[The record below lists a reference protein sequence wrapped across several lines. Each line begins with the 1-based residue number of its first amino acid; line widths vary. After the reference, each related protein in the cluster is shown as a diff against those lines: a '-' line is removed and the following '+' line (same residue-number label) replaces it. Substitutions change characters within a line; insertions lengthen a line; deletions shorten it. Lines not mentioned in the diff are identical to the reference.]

1 MTTLHEK
8 QHLILRVS
16 FDAQQTSSLL
26 DWAFTPASQA
36 KGNASAG
43 ALQLYGGQVFQ
54 VEVSGYG
61 SAASGYSGF
70 DVVDACMVTQP
81 QLVRLGGNQPALF
94 AAPSMFDGVDT
105 ATHHL
110 GGQFDDVATPA
121 PIDGTVRRSKIW
133 DGSLTVAL
141 APGRWDLSFTL
152 TVRLHGVPENQS
164 RRVFYFDPETQVGDG
179 SLPGD
184 PQD

>member
-1 MTTLHEK
+1 MTMQEK

-16 FDAQQTSSLL
+16 FDAQQVSSLL
-26 DWAFTPASQA
+26 DWEFTPASQA

-54 VEVSGYG
+54 VEVTGFG
-61 SAASGYSGF
+61 SAASGFAGF

-81 QLVRLGGNQPALF
+81 QLIRLGSNQPALF
-94 AAPSMFDGVDT
+94 AAPSMFEGVHT

-110 GGQFDDVATPA
+110 HGHFDDVETPA
-121 PIDGTVRRSKIW
+121 PVTGTVRRAKVW
-133 DGSLTVAL
+133 DGSLKVAA
-141 APGRWDLSFTL
+141 APGRWDLSFVL
-152 TVRLHGVPENQS
+152 TVRLQGVPDEQAL
-164 RRVFYFDPETQVGDG
+164 RVFYFDPETQVGDG

-184 PQD
+184 PNGN